1 MYERY
6 TLEFVRVTGRVGLPL
21 SFAPYD
27 APISDDPAA
36 ERAA

>member
-6 TLEFVRVTGRVGLPL
+6 TLEFLRVTGRAGMPL

-27 APISDDPAA
+27 APISDDPVT